1 MKTAPLYIVDN
12 FTDKPYRGN
21 PAAVCILEDFPEDN
35 VMLSIADE
43 NRYSET
49 AFLVQT
55 NERYYLRWFTPTTE
69 VSLCGHATLATA
81 YVLFEEM
88 GVSEYALEFH
98 TQSGVLTVWREK
110 HAYTM
115 KFPARKIAP
124 VDLAAVVEQCIGAEV
139 LATHSA
145 GPTVI
150 AEVSDE
156 STVEN
161 LEPDIDQIEKSLDYN
176 GLIVTATGERVDFV
190 SRFFGPR
197 VGIPEDPVTGSA
209 HCGLA
214 PYWAERL
221 QKHEFSA
228 RQLSKRGGKLKLR
241 LEGEDVY
248 IGGQCVLYSRGEVLL
263 RCG

>member
-1 MKTAPLYIVDN
+1 MVFEAAHERFGKLPFAAL
-12 FTDKPYRGN
+12 FG
-21 PAAVCILEDFPEDN
+21 PAI
-35 VMLSIADE
+35 
-43 NRYSET
+43 Y
-49 AFLVQT
+49 
-55 NERYYLRWFTPTTE
+55 RWFTPTTE

-88 GVSEYALEFH
+88 NVSENTLEFD
-98 TQSGVLTVWREK
+98 TQSGVLTVWRDK

-115 KFPARKIAP
+115 KFPARKIVP
-124 VDLAAVVEQCIGAEV
+124 VDLMDQVEQCIGAEV

-150 AEVSDE
+150 AEVADE

-161 LEPDIDQIEKSLDYN
+161 LEPDIDQIEKTLDYN

-190 SRFFGPR
+190 SRFFGLR
-197 VGIPEDPVTGSA
+197 VGMPEDPVTGSA

-221 QKHEFSA
+221 QIRESSA
-228 RQLSKRGGKLKLR
+228 RQLSKRGGELKLR
-241 LEGEDVY
+241 LEEEDVY
-248 IGGQCVLYSRGEVLL
+248 IGGRCVLYSRGDIMLL
-263 RCG
+263 CD